1 MSTATG
7 QQYTQSRAKWSPE
20 EDALVIQLRGCKM
33 KWEDIS
39 KRLHG
44 RSPLACRLHY
54 QNYLERRSEWDEE
67 RKNKLARL
75 YERSKSEMW
84 AKVAEHMGMPW
95 RAVEAMH
102 WQLGAEDMALRAG
115 TIPFSKSAASA
126 NGSNGSWPSHSR
138 VHFQPQRSMPG
149 DFRDPQPE
157 TLPNGNSPMPTNTR
171 AMASCQDFMFLSPQ
185 LPRTQ
190 NSAAGQN
197 ARGLYPRQNEPS
209 PRRADMLPGI
219 VELFS
224 CVDPYTAPA
233 PGPNVG
239 FKTEVP
245 RSTLYAAP
253 ANYPVESVGL
263 KRRANK
269 PADSGTK
276 RHRIS

>member
-1 MSTATG
+1 MSNATG
-7 QQYTQSRAKWSPE
+7 QRYGRSREKWSPE
-20 EDALVIQLRGCKM
+20 EDALIIELRGLEM
-33 KWEDIS
+33 KWESIS
-39 KRLHG
+39 DRLPG
-44 RSPLACRLHY
+44 RSPVACRLHY
-54 QNYLERRSEWDEE
+54 QNYLERRIEWDEE
-67 RKNKLARL
+67 RKNKLAGL
-75 YERSKSEMW
+75 YEKLKSKMW
-84 AKVAEHMGMPW
+84 AQVAKDMGMPW

-102 WQLGAEDMALRAG
+102 WHLGAEDMALRAG
-115 TIPFSKSAASA
+115 AIPFSISAASA

-138 VHFQPQRSMPG
+138 VHFQPQGSMPG

-157 TLPNGNSPMPTNTR
+157 TLPNGNSPMPTNTWT
-171 AMASCQDFMFLSPQ
+171 MASWQDFMLSPQ
-185 LPRTQ
+185 LLGIQ

-197 ARGLYPRQNEPS
+197 ARGLDPRQNEPS

-219 VELFS
+219 AELFS

-233 PGPNVG
+233 PGPNMG

-253 ANYPVESVGL
+253 ANYPIESVGL
-263 KRRANK
+263 KRRANE